1 MKGATA
7 FTQSY
12 NVELLSAEP
21 AQLWG
26 PRRLET
32 WPQKTVTAQD
42 YAEAARQS
50 WRFAEAPR
58 AIAGC
63 RHAVLVRDHRG
74 PRLPPR
80 QRLSRFLRVLS
91 GVLEKVPCQAIY
103 WEPSRQIV
111 DPRRFTEACH
121 RGEMEAFLC
130 GPLNLRLFRVDHSD
144 GEMLMDTLGLG
155 ALGLFDLQCHFRGL
169 EPKEVATVLYNT
181 AVAVLEKE
189 DVLAEGETVP
199 GILPGTRWAWRRR
212 TSRADP
218 RRQVI
223 DLDSGTVLP
232 SPRPR
237 PVELGAEHG

>member
-21 AQLWG
+21 ARVWG
-26 PRRLET
+26 PRRLAAL
-32 WPQKTVTAQD
+32 PQKTVKAQD

-50 WRFAEAPR
+50 WRFAEASR
-58 AIAGC
+58 AIADC

-74 PRLPPR
+74 PSLPPR
-80 QRLSRFLRVLS
+80 QRLSHFLRVLS
-91 GVLEKVPCQAIY
+91 GVLERIPCQAIY

-111 DPRRFTEACH
+111 DPRRFTEAF
-121 RGEMEAFLC
+121 RTGEREAFLC
-130 GPLNLRLFRVDHSD
+130 GPLNLRLFRVDDSD

-155 ALGLFDLQCHFRGL
+155 ALGLFDLQCRFRGL
-169 EPKEVATVLYNT
+169 DPKDVAAVLYNT
-181 AVAVLEKE
+181 AVAILEKE
-189 DVLAEGETVP
+189 DVLEKGETVP
-199 GILPGTRWAWRRR
+199 GIAPGTRWSSRRN

-223 DLDSGTVLP
+223 DLDSGTVAP
-232 SPRPR
+232 APRPR
-237 PVELGAEHG
+237 VGG